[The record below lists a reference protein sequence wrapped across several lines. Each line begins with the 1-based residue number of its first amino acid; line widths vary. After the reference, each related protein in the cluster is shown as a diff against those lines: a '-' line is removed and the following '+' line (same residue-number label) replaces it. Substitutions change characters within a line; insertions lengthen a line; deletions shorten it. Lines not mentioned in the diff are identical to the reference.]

1 MAHDVALE
9 ESSQARALR
18 ESAEDALEAAVA
30 EAHALVGGEYGGA
43 LVRGAEAVVLDVAVE
58 GGRGLGIQ
66 SHRAAAAV
74 LRRLRTDAQ
83 ERLREVDVAKLEAAE
98 FVEAKPEEGECEDRA
113 VARAVPAL
121 LGGRQHGLELLLG
134 ELVPREV
141 VERGEFFG
149 ELALFE
155 EATRD
160 ATAITVVATQV
171 FQLSRASLAR
181 VLERNPRA
189 RDFAFRELAAR
200 IKALSAKYEDR
211 VFLDVPGRL
220 AKYLLE
226 LRRVRSELPITQDD
240 LAAAI
245 GSTRVTVN
253 KLLADFERRGL
264 VRIERR
270 RVQVIDDAGLLA
282 ETRR

>member
-1 MAHDVALE
+1 MAGTLSDVLPIDILSEEEQAAL
-9 ESSQARALR
+9 AREMHLRRFKANGAIYHRGDPAGDAFVVFSGLVKLVLLGDDGREVIAALR
-18 ESAEDALEAAVA
+18 
-30 EAHALVGGEYGGA
+30 G
-43 LVRGAEAVVLDVAVE
+43 
-58 GGRGLGIQ
+58 
-66 SHRAAAAV
+66 
-74 LRRLRTDAQ
+74 
-83 ERLREVDVAKLEAAE
+83 
-98 FVEAKPEEGECEDRA
+98 
-113 VARAVPAL
+113 
-121 LGGRQHGLELLLG
+121 
-134 ELVPREV
+134 
-141 VERGEFFG
+141 RGEFFG

-160 ATAITVVATQV
+160 ASAIAVVATQV
-171 FQLSRASLAR
+171 FQLSRPSLAR

-226 LRRVRSELPITQDD
+226 LRRVQSELPITQDD

>member
-1 MAHDVALE
+1 MAGTLSDVLPMEILSEEERDALASE
-9 ESSQARALR
+9 MHLRRFKANEVIYHRGDPAGDAFVVFSGLVKLVLLDEDGREVIAALR
-18 ESAEDALEAAVA
+18 
-30 EAHALVGGEYGGA
+30 G
-43 LVRGAEAVVLDVAVE
+43 
-58 GGRGLGIQ
+58 
-66 SHRAAAAV
+66 
-74 LRRLRTDAQ
+74 
-83 ERLREVDVAKLEAAE
+83 
-98 FVEAKPEEGECEDRA
+98 
-113 VARAVPAL
+113 
-121 LGGRQHGLELLLG
+121 
-134 ELVPREV
+134 
-141 VERGEFFG
+141 RGEFFG

-160 ATAITVVATQV
+160 ATAVALVPTQV
-171 FQLSRASLAR
+171 FQLSRASLAQ
-181 VLERNPRA
+181 VLERNRKA

-211 VFLDVPGRL
+211 MFLDVPGRL

-226 LRRVRSELPITQDD
+226 LRRVRSDAPITQDD

-264 VRIERR
+264 VRIEPR
-270 RVQVIDDAGLLA
+270 RVQVIDEAGLAA